1 MPIGAYLPR
10 RMMAAV
16 HVTPEE
22 ALQGAV
28 AARAARVAAMHWGT
42 FDLADEP
49 IDEPPRRF
57 RAEAERLGIGD
68 DRAWVMKVG
77 ETRSW

>member
-1 MPIGAYLPR
+1 
-10 RMMAAV
+10 MMAAV

-22 ALQGAV
+22 ALQGAL

-49 IDEPPRRF
+49 PAEPPGRL
-57 RAEAERLGIGD
+57 RAEAHRLGLPD
-68 DRAWVMKVG
+68 DRVWILRHG
-77 ETRSW
+77 ETRGW